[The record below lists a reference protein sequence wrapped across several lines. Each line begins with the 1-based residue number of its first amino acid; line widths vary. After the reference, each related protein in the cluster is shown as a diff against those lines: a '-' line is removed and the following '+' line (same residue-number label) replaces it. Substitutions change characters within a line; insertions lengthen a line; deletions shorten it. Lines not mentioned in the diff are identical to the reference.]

1 MTRPF
6 ILNEQIKESLLSL
19 KKYAEEHPFT
29 IEDLENIINNKFL
42 VPGDRNEFR
51 RYIPFG
57 YKVVLTTEKQEP
69 GLIRHLSMSV
79 DTRGKLPNKYVVQE
93 VMKILGFK
101 SKLSECMISLEEA
114 GCVNVLEL
122 IEE

>member
-1 MTRPF
+1 MPRPF
-6 ILNEQIKESLLSL
+6 IINEQIIESLNSL

-29 IEDLENIINNKFL
+29 IQDLENIINNKFL

-51 RYIPFG
+51 RYIPLG
-57 YKVVLTTEKQEP
+57 YKVVLTIEKQES
-69 GLIRHLSMSV
+69 GLVRHLSMSV
-79 DTRGKLPNKYVVQE
+79 NTKGKLPSKYVVQE

-101 SKLSECMISLEEA
+101 SKLSNCMISLEEA
-114 GCVNVLEL
+114 GCVNILEL